1 MTTEIQQPPQQSPR
15 ADSAAA
21 AEASL
26 AQARE
31 AMQACRWDEARQR
44 AERALAE
51 GLTGTTQSEALLL
64 LALSHWWLGHLG
76 RVHRPALRAAV
87 LPGQPSVRI
96 RALNLA
102 ALALGEL
109 GLADEAL
116 PLAQQAL
123 QLARQPGQHEQLS
136 GALSCTA
143 HVHARLG
150 DLEAAELLHMQ
161 ALSMARESSQP
172 AQLQQAYCN
181 LLLSFAL
188 AHEELQEQT
197 REPAAAAALQ
207 RGLHYVSHARSLLRE
222 RRLDEERRAG
232 LELAIGH
239 LLMLCERLDEAE
251 PLLRNAIADSAR
263 LGSDYTLRSACHSL
277 AELLRRRGE
286 PAAAL
291 ALLRAEPEPPS
302 LGLRIAHQRSRLT
315 CLTALGED
323 AGAAQ
328 AALAEA
334 LAQRDLMRRQAR
346 QSLDASSQFG
356 PLDGL
361 PASMR

>member
-1 MTTEIQQPPQQSPR
+1 MTMEIEQPPSSPP
-15 ADSAAA
+15 APSALA
-21 AEASL
+21 AEAAL
-26 AQARE
+26 AAARE
-31 AMQACRWDEARQR
+31 ALQACRWDEARQQ
-44 AERALAE
+44 AEAALAA
-51 GLTGTTQSEALLL
+51 GLTGMAQGEALLL

-87 LPGQPSVRI
+87 LPAQPHVRI

-109 GLADEAL
+109 GLAHEAL

-123 QLARQPGQHEQLS
+123 ELARQPGQHEQLS

-150 DLEAAELLHMQ
+150 DLENAELLHMQ
-161 ALSMARESSQP
+161 ALSMARESAQP

-188 AHEELQEQT
+188 AQDELLEQQ
-197 REPAAAAALQ
+197 RPQAAAAAPQ
-207 RGLHYVSHARSLLRE
+207 RGLHYVSHARSLLRDP
-222 RRLDEERRAG
+222 RLDDERRAA

-239 LLMLCERLDEAE
+239 LLMLLGRLDEAE
-251 PLLRNAIADSAR
+251 PLLRAAIANSER

-291 ALLRAEPEPPS
+291 ALLRAQPEPPS
-302 LGLRIAHQRSRLT
+302 LGLRLARRR
-315 CLTALGED
+315 CLLACLIALGEEH
-323 AGAAQ
+323 Q
-328 AALAEA
+328 AVEEA
-334 LAQRDLMRRQAR
+334 LAQELAQRDAMRRQAR
-346 QSLDASSQFG
+346 QSLDSPSQFG

-361 PASMR
+361 PVSMR